1 MCVKIT
7 QNLYPLYPS
16 CGLYIKN
23 LYVLIV
29 YSVVKIIKNLPIR
42 KFKANCSM
50 FVVYNHYN
58 EIVRKFTEI
67 TTLYHSRDGNIVRQ
81 YNKKNCKITLIGTYY
96 LYIR

>member
-1 MCVKIT
+1 
-7 QNLYPLYPS
+7 
-16 CGLYIKN
+16 
-23 LYVLIV
+23 
-29 YSVVKIIKNLPIR
+29 
-42 KFKANCSM
+42 M